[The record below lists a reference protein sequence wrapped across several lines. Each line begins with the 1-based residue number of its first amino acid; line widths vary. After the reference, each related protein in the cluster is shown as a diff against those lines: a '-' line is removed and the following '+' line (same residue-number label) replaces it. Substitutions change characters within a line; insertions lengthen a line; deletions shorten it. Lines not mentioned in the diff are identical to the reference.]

1 MYSYSWKV
9 DSCLCALCWWFIV
22 FVSTSEN
29 LSITFL
35 RDVDRAKDEATLFG
49 IFSLVQAEYWH
60 DPLNEDEYKLKN
72 IFLPDLNNDVTINEI
87 YKQRLMALKK
97 FVMVR
102 FNQDT
107 MVQPIASEVS
117 CQQRQCYD
125 RGGSSES
132 VSWSCF
138 SLPNAVFGRRYVF
151 HGLFWIA
158 AVIPWFCF
166 WSLFKYFPWSG
177 NFSPV
182 YLFPMQEYWTW
193 KDQYS

>member
-1 MYSYSWKV
+1 M
-9 DSCLCALCWWFIV
+9 
-22 FVSTSEN
+22 STSEN

-72 IFLPDLNNDVTINEI
+72 IFLPDLNNDVTINEL

-117 CQQRQCYD
+117 CQQRLCYD

-138 SLPNAVFGRRYVF
+138 SLLTRY
-151 HGLFWIA
+151 LDDA
-158 AVIPWFCF
+158 MCF
-166 WSLFKYFPWSG
+166 MDYFESH
-177 NFSPV
+177 
-182 YLFPMQEYWTW
+182 Q
-193 KDQYS
+193 